1 VENWEYFL
9 KAFISLLVIMDPLGN
24 LPLFLSFTA
33 DYDQQARTRTAMW
46 SSISAAG
53 ILIVFCLGGEK
64 VLSFF
69 GISIPAFQITG
80 GIIFLLY
87 ALQMLQILPSGM
99 KTTSEEEQETMEK
112 ENIALVPMGIPFIA
126 GPGAITNVLL
136 WRQMAGDYVQFFLL
150 LGAIFSASAGIY
162 LSLRFSVVISKF
174 LGYSGIRVIS
184 RLMGLLLAAMAVQF
198 VAQGVQALIK

>member
-1 VENWEYFL
+1 MDNWEYFL
-9 KAFISLLVIMDPLGN
+9 KSFISLLVIMDPLGN

-33 DYDQQARTRTAMW
+33 DYDSTARTQTAMW
-46 SSISAAG
+46 SAIFAAV
-53 ILIVFCLGGEK
+53 ILIIFCLGGEK

-80 GIIFLLY
+80 GVIFFLY
-87 ALQMLQILPSGM
+87 ALQMLQLLPSGM

-126 GPGAITNVLL
+126 GPGAITDVLL
-136 WRQMAGDYVQFFLL
+136 WRQMAKDLAQLFLL
-150 LGAIFSASAGIY
+150 IGAIFLASLVIY
-162 LSLRFSVVISKF
+162 LGLRFSITISRF
-174 LGYSGIRVIS
+174 LGYSGIRAIS

-198 VAQGVQALIK
+198 IAQGVQAIIK